1 MPLDSLGGSCYQN
14 RVAED
19 GAVLGEARALAERL
33 LTRAPQAVGIAK
45 RVLMSCA
52 SADLQTGRTVES
64 FGQSILIRT
73 EDHREGVQ
81 AFRDKRRPRFEGR

>member
-1 MPLDSLGGSCYQN
+1 
-14 RVAED
+14 VAED

-52 SADLQTGRTVES
+52 SADRQTGRTLES
-64 FGQSILIRT
+64 FGQSILIKT
-73 EDHREGVQ
+73 EATGKGSKPSGTSGGRGS
-81 AFRDKRRPRFEGR
+81 KGGRRRA